1 MIDKKYIIA
10 VGLIILLLVIYY
22 FYDDIRNIKKNL
34 IPMYEKT
41 MKLENKI
48 EELEKKFSPN
58 KNSVKRN
65 NNTPVFSISYQS
77 ETNKVPQKHHFTE
90 SEAKRIVE
98 RINQNIEEIKVPE
111 IRRVKKGELSD
122 FNEEDPNKSEI
133 INIPFSD
140 FMGNKDEL
148 KEYNNILNG
157 LKNSISPES
166 GLFSNDELDKK
177 IMRDISES
185 IHNSRISAEELSS
198 STIQILKK
206 NDSMYNL

>member
-1 MIDKKYIIA
+1 MIDRKYIIA
-10 VGLIILLLVIYY
+10 IGLIILLIVIYY

-48 EELEKKFSPN
+48 EELEKKFLPD
-58 KNSVKRN
+58 KKSVKN

-77 ETNKVPQKHHFTE
+77 EINKVPQKHHFTE
-90 SEAKRIVE
+90 TEAKKIVE
-98 RINQNIEEIKVPE
+98 RINQKVPE
-111 IRRVKKGELSD
+111 IKFPENRRVKKGDLSD
-122 FNEEDPNKSEI
+122 FNEEKSNKSEI

-140 FMGNKDEL
+140 FMGKKDEL

-157 LKNSISPES
+157 LKNSISSQS

-177 IMRDISES
+177 IMKDISES
-185 IHNSRISAEELSS
+185 IHNARISSEELSS
-198 STIQILKK
+198 STIQQLKK
-206 NDSMYNL
+206 